1 MKTVSCRWLA
11 VAIAI
16 VLAAPAG
23 AGPTVT
29 ITGAVTLRDSGAP
42 ATAAKVHVSD
52 PDGEH
57 RATEPTGP
65 DGGFE
70 ILGLAP
76 GTYRVAVESGGRVF
90 TASSPLELRPGH
102 HRTLHI
108 SLDKD
113 AQTEGKD
120 GSTPKR
126 RNAAAWW
133 DHPGVATAVVV
144 GGAVVLGVLVSELTE
159 SDAPAS
165 PSTP

>member
-1 MKTVSCRWLA
+1 MRKNLLCRWL
-11 VAIAI
+11 VVPIAT
-16 VLAAPAG
+16 VLALPAG

-42 ATAAKVHVSD
+42 ATLARVHVSD
-52 PDGEH
+52 AAGEH

-70 ILGLAP
+70 LLGLSP
-76 GTYRVAVESGGRVF
+76 GTYQVAVEAGGRVF
-90 TASSPLELRPGH
+90 TASAPLQLKPGH
-102 HRTLHI
+102 HRTVHI

-113 AQTEGKD
+113 AQVETQD
-120 GSTPKR
+120 AKR

-133 DHPGVATAVVV
+133 DNPGIATAIVV

-159 SDAPAS
+159 TDKPAS
-165 PSTP
+165 PSAP